1 MKKYLIQFC
10 EELEA
15 STGALGDFT
24 PQYIPTKGIT
34 AEFSHEK
41 LSNFLETTFDKFPRY
56 HIAIV
61 SEMKAGKKEDLE
73 LSEFQF
79 IAVNKEWNGN
89 KAKGC
94 AVDIPVDIFKMMV

>member
-34 AEFSHEK
+34 AEFSHEN
-41 LSNFLETTFDKFPRY
+41 LSNFLEKSFDKYPRF

-61 SEMKAGKKEDLE
+61 SEMKAWKREDLE

-79 IAVNKEWNGN
+79 IAVNKGWNGN

-94 AVDIPVDIFKMMV
+94 AVDMPVDIFKMMV